1 MTPDQIDAGALLQ
14 NLQAG
19 VVVHAPDTT
28 ILYANPKALQ
38 LLRLTQEQIVGKNAF
53 DPEWRFLDTHCQT
66 LPIEEYPVNRVLQ
79 NNEAFDAMTVGV
91 VDSQHAQTTWLM
103 VNAYPEHDQYGDIKQ
118 IVVSFMDITHEKKD
132 IPFEEIVA
140 FASDAVIVTE
150 ATPLTEDGPRIVYVN
165 NAFTDITG
173 YTPEEVIGKT
183 PRLLQGPQTEADT
196 KSRIHNSLL
205 QGEPSRE
212 EILNY
217 SKAGTPYW
225 LDLNIVPLRN
235 SFGDITYFAAVER
248 DITEQKQLA
257 LALKDLAESDPLT
270 QLKNRRGFSEI
281 AQSLLFTALK
291 DKQEITFALIDIDF
305 FKAVNDTYGHDIGD
319 EVLISLAK
327 IMSDHFRNNDLI
339 ARFGGEEFAVLL
351 PDTGLEQAELR
362 LNQLREKVAEE
373 VMTRSQDKEITI
385 TISVGLSH
393 KMADHDNINSMIK
406 RADQALYQAKHSGRN
421 LVCIMERTDC

>member
-28 ILYANPKALQ
+28 ILYANPKALE
-38 LLRLTQEQIVGKNAF
+38 LLRLSQQQILGKTAF
-53 DPEWRFLDTHCQT
+53 DPEWRFLDGHNQA
-66 LPIEEYPVNRVLQ
+66 LPIEQYPVNRVLNDKQ
-79 NNEAFDAMTVGV
+79 AFDSMIVGV
-91 VDSQHAQTTWLM
+91 VDSQYEQTTWLM
-103 VNAYPEHDQYGDIKQ
+103 VNAYPEYDSSGEIKQ
-118 IVVSFMDITHEKKD
+118 VVVSFMDITREKKD
-132 IPFEEIVA
+132 IPFEEIVS

-150 ATPLTEDGPRIVYVN
+150 AEPLTENGPKIVYVN

-173 YTPEEVIGKT
+173 YTPEEVLGQT
-183 PRLLQGPQTEADT
+183 PRILQGPDTEDST
-196 KSRIHNSLL
+196 KSRIHDSLL
-205 QGEPSRE
+205 RGEPSRE

-225 LDLNIVPLRN
+225 LDMNIVPLRN

-281 AQSLLFTALK
+281 AQTLLSIALK
-291 DKQEITFALIDIDF
+291 DQQEITFALIDIDF
-305 FKAVNDTYGHDIGD
+305 FKAVNDTHGHDIGD
-319 EVLISLAK
+319 EVLISLAN

-362 LNQLREKVAEE
+362 LNQLREKVAEA
-373 VMTRSQDKEITI
+373 VMTQSQGKEITI

-406 RADQALYQAKHSGRN
+406 RADQALYQAKHNGRN
-421 LVCIMERTDC
+421 LVCIMDRTNG